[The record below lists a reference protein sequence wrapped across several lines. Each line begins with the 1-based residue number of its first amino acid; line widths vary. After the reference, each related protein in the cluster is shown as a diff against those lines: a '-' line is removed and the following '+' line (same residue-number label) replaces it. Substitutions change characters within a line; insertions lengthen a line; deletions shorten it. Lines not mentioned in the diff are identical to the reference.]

1 MSHNLNIVLCYNICL
16 YEDEINAVW
25 VHFLLILSFFKIC
38 IFVYIAGVIFGFYKT
53 YYSITF
59 VDLLRKP
66 KPETKKKKYELCI
79 AHVCST
85 QNPICSAFGGRA
97 L

>member
-1 MSHNLNIVLCYNICL
+1 M
-16 YEDEINAVW
+16 NAVW
-25 VHFLLILSFFKIC
+25 VHCLLFYPFFIC

-66 KPETKKKKYELCI
+66 KPETIKKKYELCI

>member
-25 VHFLLILSFFKIC
+25 VHFLLILSFFK
-38 IFVYIAGVIFGFYKT
+38 FVFLFILRESFLDFIKH
-53 YYSITF
+53 YSITF

-66 KPETKKKKYELCI
+66 KPEKIKKKYELCI